1 MHFFLKFSAAI
12 ADRRPFS
19 AAIGAAACRERS
31 DRGAQF
37 CAATDFNL
45 RISCFEL
52 LLHWEWYLESTWGAE
67 GAEAKIEKNI
77 QLHYPRPPSIK
88 K

>member
-1 MHFFLKFSAAI
+1 MLSLCTFFPHFQQRS
-12 ADRRPFS
+12 P
-19 AAIGAAACRERS
+19 IGAHFQQDRS

-45 RISCFEL
+45 RIACFGL

>member
-1 MHFFLKFSAAI
+1 MDTRVAPPVP
-12 ADRRPFS
+12 D
-19 AAIGAAACRERS
+19 RS

-45 RISCFEL
+45 RISCFGL

-67 GAEAKIEKNI
+67 GAEAKIEGNI
-77 QLHYPRPPSIK
+77 QLHYRRPVN
-88 K
+88 